1 MQARERG
8 SGRRTERGVVI
19 FVTAACLALVSVIF
33 LAEHGQ
39 FSRFGRSGSLVA
51 IPGVTLDED
60 GNAAADMPIV
70 TSLRSDSEAERLG
83 IRVGDHIDAVDGRP
97 VRSVAALRA
106 AIVADRGRGPVA
118 LHIRRGSAIWNVA
131 IDRLDP
137 VDANSMKALQGHDAQ
152 NPAG

>member
-1 MQARERG
+1 MD
-8 SGRRTERGVVI
+8 RGVVI
-19 FVTAACLALVSVIF
+19 FVAAACLALVSVIF

-60 GNAAADMPIV
+60 GNAAADMLIV
-70 TSLRSDSEAERLG
+70 TSLRSDSEAMRLG

-106 AIVADRGRGPVA
+106 AIVADQGHGPVA
-118 LHIRRGSAIWNVA
+118 LHIRRGSAIWNIA
-131 IDRLDP
+131 IDRSEP
-137 VDANSMKALQGHDAQ
+137 ADANSMKAAPRNDAQ
-152 NPAG
+152 DPAG